1 MANSFLPGVST
12 GVAEY
17 LKFAL
22 LAYAHSKRRIFLTF
36 AANLLKN
43 IFKLKITTT

>member
-12 GVAEY
+12 DVAEY

-22 LAYAHSKRRIFLTF
+22 LAYAHSKGGFFITF
-36 AANLLKN
+36 AANLLK
-43 IFKLKITTT
+43 IIKLRLTTT

>member
-1 MANSFLPGVST
+1 MASSFLPGVST

-22 LAYAHSKRRIFLTF
+22 LAYAHSEGGFFL
-36 AANLLKN
+36 LLLRFYLKK
-43 IFKLKITTT
+43 FKLNITTT

>member
-1 MANSFLPGVST
+1 MADSFLPGVST

-22 LAYAHSKRRIFLTF
+22 LAYAHSKGGFFITF
-36 AANLLKN
+36 AANLLK
-43 IFKLKITTT
+43 IIKLRLTTT